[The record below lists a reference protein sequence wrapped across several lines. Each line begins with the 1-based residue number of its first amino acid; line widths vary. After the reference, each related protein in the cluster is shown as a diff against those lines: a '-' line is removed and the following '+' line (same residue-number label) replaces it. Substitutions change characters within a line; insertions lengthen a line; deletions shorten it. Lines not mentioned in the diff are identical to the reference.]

1 MRMANTVPP
10 KLTVTVT
17 NRTVL
22 RVIALIIGSVLL
34 VQLLGRMSH
43 VLTLIFAAFFLALA
57 LNPAVNWISRQLQI
71 KSRVRATGIAYLLVI
86 VSLVV
91 FFSLVIPPLV
101 RQTANFID
109 TVPQTVNNFQ
119 TQDSSVA
126 RFARKYNLDDKL
138 NEFGREFSNRAG
150 NYTGP
155 VLDTASR
162 LAGAIVSLLA
172 VLVLTF
178 MMLVEGPVWLERILS
193 YVPAR
198 RREHHKKI
206 AMKMYRIV
214 TGYVNGQ
221 VLIAAIAA
229 GFAMVVLFISSNIF
243 NVSVNPIALGG
254 IVFLFGLIPMIG
266 NTLAAV
272 IVSLVCLFSSV
283 GLALTVLVFFLIYQ
297 QIENATLQPYIQ
309 AKNNELT
316 PLLVFVAALL
326 GAGFGGILGAF
337 VAIPA
342 AGCFKI
348 LLEDYLTRKKLT
360 PETETA

>member
-1 MRMANTVPP
+1 MPNSLPP
-10 KLTVTVT
+10 KVTITVS
-17 NRTVL
+17 NRTII
-22 RVIALIIGSVLL
+22 RTIALIIGSLL
-34 VQLLGRMSH
+34 VIKVIGQLSH
-43 VLTLIFAAFFLALA
+43 VLTLIFSAFFLALA

-86 VSLVV
+86 SSLVI
-91 FFSLVIPPLV
+91 FFSLVVPPLV

-109 TVPQTVNNFQ
+109 TVPQTVNNFK

-138 NEFGREFSNRAG
+138 DELGRDFSNRAG
-150 NYTGP
+150 NYTGT
-155 VLDTASR
+155 VLTTASR
-162 LAGAIVSLLA
+162 IGGTIVSILA

-178 MMLVEGPVWLERILS
+178 MMLVEGPDWFKRLLG
-193 YVPAR
+193 YVPAK
-198 RREHHKKI
+198 RREHHRLL
-206 AMKMYRIV
+206 ALKMYRIV

-229 GFAMVVLFISSNIF
+229 GFAMVMLFIASNIF

-283 GLALTVLVFFLIYQ
+283 GLAITVIVFFLVYQ

-326 GAGFGGILGAF
+326 GAGFGGIIGAF

-342 AGCFKI
+342 AGCAKI
-348 LLEDYLTRKKLT
+348 LLEDYLSRKKLV
-360 PETETA
+360 PETERA

>member
-1 MRMANTVPP
+1 MPTSLPP
-10 KLTVTVT
+10 KTTVTFT

-22 RVIALIIGSVLL
+22 RVIALIIGSILFVETL
-34 VQLLGRMSH
+34 VRLSH
-43 VLTLIFAAFFLALA
+43 ILTLLFAAFFLALA
-57 LNPAVNWISRQLQI
+57 LNPAVNWISKQLHI
-71 KSRVRATGIAYLLVI
+71 KSRIRATGIAYLMVI
-86 VSLVV
+86 ISLVV
-91 FFSLVIPPLV
+91 FFALVIPPLV

-109 TVPQTVNNFQ
+109 SVPQTAENFK

-126 RFARKYNLDDKL
+126 RFARKYNLDDKID
-138 NEFGREFSNRAG
+138 EFSHEFSSRAS

-155 VLDTASR
+155 VLDTAGRIGS
-162 LAGAIVSLLA
+162 AIVSVLA

-178 MMLVEGPVWLERILS
+178 MMLVEGPAWLARIWS
-193 YVPAR
+193 YTPES
-198 RREHHKKI
+198 RREHHKII
-206 AMKMYRIV
+206 AHKMYRIV

-229 GFAMVVLFISSNIF
+229 GFAMIMLFITSNIF

-283 GLALTVLVFFLIYQ
+283 GLAITVIVFFLIYQ

-316 PLLVFVAALL
+316 PMLVFIAALL

-342 AGCFKI
+342 AGCAKI
-348 LLEDYLTRKKLT
+348 ILEDYLSRRTLA
-360 PETETA
+360 PEAA